1 MLTYY
6 HIVICGNT
14 TTHTITLSL
23 KHVDILSY
31 STIWTYYHIQACGST
46 GTLLHA
52 ITFKHTDIQLHFF
65 HVDILSLLHS
75 SMWIYY
81 YNKPK

>member
-1 MLTYY
+1 M
-6 HIVICGNT
+6 
-14 TTHTITLSL
+14 
-23 KHVDILSY
+23 KHVEILSY

-46 GTLLHA
+46 GTLLQA

-65 HVDILSLLHS
+65 HVDILSLLHA